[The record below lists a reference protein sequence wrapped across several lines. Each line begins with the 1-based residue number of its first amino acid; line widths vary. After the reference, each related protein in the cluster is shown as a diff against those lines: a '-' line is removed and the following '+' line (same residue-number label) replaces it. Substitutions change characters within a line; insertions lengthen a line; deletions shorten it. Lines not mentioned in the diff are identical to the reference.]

1 MRSACP
7 ARIGVFTAKRGDR
20 CPGCARCRPLDSRS
34 GSAAWFRKRPD
45 QVSGRALHLAAIEP
59 LVIVLRLSSIP
70 LNYWH
75 DRVGFDGNDREAL
88 QPVPGRT
95 LPCVPES
102 GEGIDRLVAQGEAET
117 YLVGLAPLEVPRY
130 RHQAA
135 AFVERSAPKAA
146 PLQIVR
152 AGIEGSAG
160 LIDADRP
167 RNALWPVILN

>member
-1 MRSACP
+1 MGEIFANELWYNPFLDESSYY
-7 ARIGVFTAKRGDR
+7 RIILSGILG
-20 CPGCARCRPLDSRS
+20 LDLY
-34 GSAAWFRKRPD
+34 GK
-45 QVSGRALHLAAIEP
+45 P

-88 QPVPGRT
+88 QPVLGRT

-135 AFVERSAPKAA
+135 VFVERSAPKAA

>member
-1 MRSACP
+1 MNQNLAQVRVANLWI
-7 ARIGVFTAKRGDR
+7 RGVDQQRG
-20 CPGCARCRPLDSRS
+20 
-34 GSAAWFRKRPD
+34 FRKRPE